1 MYVVRNLENLQEIP
15 DFLKDDEIFQLA
27 EITNMTP
34 TIRDSYSQE
43 LIQLWN
49 ENAIRNGSVEYGI
62 KKGRE
67 EERAKQKAIALKEKI
82 EGIKSL
88 LSLGSIT
95 VADIARSL
103 YVSEAFVE
111 KIKAEMD
118 TKTSQ

>member
-1 MYVVRNLENLQEIP
+1 M
-15 DFLKDDEIFQLA
+15 DEC
-27 EITNMTP
+27 
-34 TIRDSYSQE
+34 
-43 LIQLWN
+43 
-49 ENAIRNGSVEYGI
+49 
-62 KKGRE
+62 
-67 EERAKQKAIALKEKI
+67 